1 MKTETQ
7 TRADAAAYMRE
18 HRHAWRASGFAP
30 MSSMVHEDDKPKL
43 AAFADVTKF
52 EKLLSLINA
61 GDAEAI
67 DLAATRNTP
76 RLPTFDMVED
86 VKDLA
91 EKQLLLNTTK
101 GSAAHAQSLL
111 GTVKNYSG
119 KARQHK
125 AVSEADEMDD
135 KARALA
141 VVYGNLT
148 VATFKLADAL
158 ARFSP
163 NLGEAQATDE

>member
-18 HRHAWRASGFAP
+18 HRQAWRASGFAP

-61 GDAEAI
+61 DDAEAI

-111 GTVKNYSG
+111 GTVKNYSS
-119 KARQHK
+119 KARKHK
-125 AVSEADEMDD
+125 AASEADEMDD
-135 KARALA
+135 KSHALA

-163 NLGEAQATDE
+163 NLGEVSDGGA